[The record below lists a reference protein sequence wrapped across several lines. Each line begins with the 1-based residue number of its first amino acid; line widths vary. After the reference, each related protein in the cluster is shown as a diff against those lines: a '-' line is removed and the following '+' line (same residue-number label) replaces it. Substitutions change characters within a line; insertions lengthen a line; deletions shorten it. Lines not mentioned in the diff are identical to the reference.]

1 MERVKLLIL
10 IIVLVVAVYLVIK
23 YWKTGRRE

>member
-1 MERVKLLIL
+1 MERIKLLIL
-10 IIVLVVAVYLVIK
+10 IVMLVVAVYLVVK

>member
-1 MERVKLLIL
+1 MERIKLLIL
-10 IIVLVVAVYLVIK
+10 IAMLVVAVYLVVK